1 MEGTIMEVVKR
12 SGKREKLDINK
23 IRIALEFAFK
33 GLNVDP
39 LELETDAQIQ
49 FRDGITTEEIQAVLI
64 RTAAEKVSPE
74 TPDWQF
80 AAARLLLYDL
90 YKKVAHIRGYE
101 VRDELSKDYRPY
113 NTEGFYE
120 FVKRFVE
127 EGIYGDYLLKHYSE
141 EDFRELA
148 KHIKPERDLY
158 FNYTGIKILTDR
170 YLARDEEGRIIELPQ
185 EMYMLISMTLAIP
198 EKEGERVRWAKEFYD
213 LISEHLVTVATPTL
227 MNARRPFTQLSSCFI
242 LTVDD
247 DLYDIFD
254 NVQKAAQISK
264 HAGGLGIYI
273 GKLRATGAPIRK
285 FKGASSGIIP
295 VVKVINDVMT
305 YVDQLGM
312 RKGSASIT
320 LDIWHKDVL
329 DFLEVKTNAGDERK
343 KAHDI
348 HPAISIPDLF
358 MKRVKNREKW
368 TLLDPYYTKNVR
380 DGKNL
385 EDLWGRP
392 FEEEYERL
400 ERELP
405 EDAKKEVDAFELW
418 KRLLTVAFETGE
430 PYLFF
435 RDHANRINPNKH
447 AGMVYSSNLCVT
459 GDTRLATQFGLV
471 KAKDLYKMGEP
482 IIATY
487 DKRTDGDQKS
497 YGTAT
502 ALCIKM
508 HRTAEN
514 ADVWEITTKDGYRI
528 RATEWHE
535 FYVLEGEE
543 VVKKKL
549 KDLKVGDKLL
559 VQSGEGQFG
568 QEGSY
573 ELGFL
578 LGWLAGDGTLSR
590 DRRTGNQVAVFDLY
604 NDDIALKDIIYNAKE
619 RVVDAYYHDITGR
632 KVVNDYERPIATRVV
647 NHTQNSRKL
656 RICSSKIG
664 RILEGRFGFT
674 SETKHRVPEVVFRG
688 TKETVKG
695 YLQALFTADATVEV
709 MRNSGVPTFTIQLTS
724 KSRELLEEV
733 QILLANFGIKSS
745 IYKRSGGRF
754 SYTTKNGTRKEYVS
768 SQAYRLDIKGRN
780 ALRFVED
787 IGFVGRKQEKALKVI
802 QERLSMGYPA
812 EGRKE
817 EKFLSEIESIS
828 YAGRE
833 DVYDTTQLYNHSLI
847 FNGIVT
853 GNCHEIVQNM
863 SPTKHLGKELD
874 PETGEITYRK
884 KSGDVV
890 VCNLGSVNL
899 GKVYTKETM
908 EQVVPKLVRLLDN
921 VIEMNYYAIPEAEF
935 TNKRY
940 RAIGIG
946 VSNYH
951 YCLVKNGIQW
961 ESEDHLRFADKLFEL
976 LGFYAIKGSMELAKE
991 RGKYKLFDG
1000 SDWSRGIFFGRKVEE
1015 IEENSRENGND
1026 LPWRGLAEEVREHGM
1041 RNAYLLA
1048 IMPTGSTSLILGATP
1063 SVDPIFAKYY
1073 KEENMSGVLPQV
1085 PPEIDRFFWHYKS
1098 AYNID
1103 QEWVIRAAAVRQKW
1117 IDQAQSLNL
1126 FIDPE
1131 KIDGPTLSKIYQ
1143 LAWELGLKTIYYLRS
1158 RSITDIEECESCAV

>member
-1 MEGTIMEVVKR
+1 MEGTVMEVVKR

-74 TPDWQF
+74 TPDWQY

-101 VRDELSKDYRPY
+101 VRDELSREYRPY
-113 NTEGFYE
+113 DTEGFYR
-120 FVKRFVE
+120 FVKNYVE
-127 EGIYGDYLLKHYSE
+127 KGIYGKYLLENYSE
-141 EDFRELA
+141 EDFLELA
-148 KHIKPERDLY
+148 KYIKPERDLY
-158 FNYTGIKILTDR
+158 FNYTGIKILADR
-170 YLARDEEGRIIELPQ
+170 YLARDEEGRVIELPQ
-185 EMYMLISMTLAIP
+185 EMYMLISMTLAMP
-198 EKEGERVRWAKEFYD
+198 EKDRVKWAKEFYD
-213 LISEHLVTVATPTL
+213 LLSEHLVTVATPTL

-320 LDIWHKDVL
+320 LDIWHKDIL

-348 HPAISIPDLF
+348 HPAVSIPDIF
-358 MKRVKNREKW
+358 MKRVINRDKW
-368 TLLDPYYTKNVR
+368 TLFDPYYTKKVAGDR
-380 DGKNL
+380 NL
-385 EDLWGRP
+385 EDLWGEA
-392 FEEEYERL
+392 FEEEYLRL
-400 ERELP
+400 EKELP
-405 EDAKKEVDAFELW
+405 EEAKKEVDAFELW

-430 PYLFF
+430 PYIFF

-459 GDTRLATQFGLV
+459 GDTRLVTQFGLA
-471 KAKDLYKMGEP
+471 KAEDLYRMGEP

-487 DKRTDGDQKS
+487 DRRTDGDPS
-497 YGTAT
+497 AYGTEK

-508 HRTAEN
+508 HKTAEQ
-514 ADVWEITTKDGYRI
+514 ADVWEVLTKDGYRI
-528 RATEWHE
+528 KATEWHD
-535 FYVLEGEE
+535 FYVLESGK

-559 VQSGEGQFG
+559 IQSGEGQFG

-573 ELGFL
+573 ELGLL

-590 DRRTGNQVAVFDLY
+590 DRRTGNQVAIFDLY
-604 NDDIALKDIIYNAKE
+604 NEDIALRDLIYTAKE
-619 RVVDAYYHDITGR
+619 SVVETYYAEVEGR
-632 KVVNDYERPIATRVV
+632 KVINDYERPLATKVIS
-647 NHTQNSRKL
+647 HTHSSKKL
-656 RICSSKIG
+656 RICSSKLG
-664 RILEGRFGFT
+664 RIFEERFGFT
-674 SETKHRVPEVVFRG
+674 AETKHRVPEVIFRG
-688 TKETVKG
+688 TRETVRG

-709 MRNSGVPTFTIQLTS
+709 IKNSGVPTFTIQLTS
-724 KSRELLEEV
+724 KSRELLEDI

-745 IYKRSGGRF
+745 IYRRLGGKF
-754 SYTTKNGTRKEYVS
+754 IYTTKDGIKRAYTS

-780 ALRFVED
+780 AVRFVKE
-787 IGFVGRKQEKALKVI
+787 IGFIGSKQEKALKVI
-802 QERLSMGYPA
+802 RERISRGYPA

-817 EKFLSEIESIS
+817 EKFFSEIVSIR
-828 YAGRE
+828 YAGKE

-853 GNCHEIVQNM
+853 GNCHEIIQNM
-863 SPTKHLGKELD
+863 SPTKHLGRELD

-899 GKVYTKETM
+899 GKVHTKEMM
-908 EQVVPKLVRLLDN
+908 EKVVPKLVRMLDN
-921 VIEMNYYAIPEAEF
+921 VIEINYYAIPEAEY

-961 ESEDHLRFADKLFEL
+961 ESEEHLRFADKLFEL
-976 LGFYAIKGSMELAKE
+976 LAFYAIKGSMELAKE
-991 RGKYKLFDG
+991 RGKYKLFED
-1000 SDWSRGIFFGRKVEE
+1000 SDWSRGIFFGRKIEE
-1015 IEENSRENGND
+1015 IEENSKENDNN
-1026 LPWRGLAEEVREHGM
+1026 LPWRELAEEVKTNGM

-1048 IMPTGSTSLILGATP
+1048 LMPTGSTSLILGATP

-1073 KEENMSGVLPQV
+1073 KEENMSGILPQV

-1131 KIDGPTLSKIYQ
+1131 KIDGPRLSKIYQ

-1158 RSITDIEECESCAV
+1158 KSVTDIEECESCAV